1 MSEISSTWMIICNP
15 KAGAGRAV
23 RDWAHI
29 EEALKKYGIRYEYR
43 FSKYHRHAIRLAE
56 EAYDMGFRHFVA
68 VGGDGTLNELVNGVA
83 ARGRAR
89 LEDSEFA
96 LIPVGK
102 GNDWARST
110 DIPHS
115 YEKAVALLQNGRKG
129 TQEIACVRWTN
140 GNGETEERLFVN
152 MFGAGFDSYVVERIV
167 KKCEKKKK
175 LSAMSYLLE
184 LLRSLF
190 SYKSR
195 PARIRIREQIL
206 EVPLFTLAAG
216 IGEYNGGGMRQ
227 CPGSDMN
234 DGLLEITVVRKVSLL
249 TVIFNL
255 PGLFSGKFVQRKEV
269 SRHRSPAMKLEGAG
283 LSMEVDGELLGKA
296 PGEIYVIK
304 EKLHTR
310 LP

>member
-1 MSEISSTWMIICNP
+1 MSRTSPTWMIICNP

-23 RDWAHI
+23 KDWAQI
-29 EEALKKYGIRYEYR
+29 EAALEKYQIQYEYR
-43 FSKYHRHAIRLAE
+43 FTEYHRHAIELAR
-56 EAYDMGFRHFVA
+56 EACHAGFRHFVA

-83 ARGRAR
+83 ASGIER
-89 LEDSEFA
+89 LETCSFA

-110 DIPHS
+110 QIPRA
-115 YEKAVALLQNGRKG
+115 YDKAVALLKNGRAG
-129 TQEIACVRWTN
+129 TQEIGCVRWTRED
-140 GNGETEERLFVN
+140 GSTEERLFVN

-167 KKCEKKKK
+167 KKMEEKKK
-175 LSAMSYLLE
+175 LSAMSYMLE

-195 PARIRIREQIL
+195 PARIRIEDQSL
-206 EVPLFTLAAG
+206 EVSLFTLAAG

-234 DGLLEITVVRKVSLL
+234 DGLLEITVVREVSVP
-249 TVIFNL
+249 TVILNL
-255 PGLFSGKFVQRKEV
+255 PGLFSGKFVKRKEV
-269 SRHRSPAMKLEGAG
+269 SRHRSNALKLEGSG
-283 LSMEVDGELLGKA
+283 ISMEVDGEWLGKA
-296 PGEIYVIK
+296 PGEIYVIAQK
-304 EKLHTR
+304 MHIR